1 MNNEKIFKTTST
13 ESINACLNAIDSSMD
28 HFKQAKHTM
37 LKLAAVL
44 QEDDTTENTHIG
56 FKPQPKNNEPLC
68 ISKVNYIAILSLEQL
83 GVSSPTQAQIDTMES
98 VILLAR
104 LSNIGPKGP
113 NKLTKEKT
121 DLCMGGD
128 TIANRILLRILKKG
142 AH

>member
-1 MNNEKIFKTTST
+1 MNNEQIFKTTST
-13 ESINACLNAIDSSMD
+13 ETVNACLSAIDSSMD

-44 QEDDTTENTHIG
+44 QEDDTTENTNIG

-104 LSNIGPKGP
+104 LSNIGP

>member
-1 MNNEKIFKTTST
+1 MNKEQIFKTTST
-13 ESINACLNAIDSSMD
+13 ETVNACLSAIDSSMD

-104 LSNIGPKGP
+104 LSNIGP
-113 NKLTKEKT
+113 NKLAKEKT

-128 TIANRILLRILKKG
+128 TIANRILLRILKKD

>member
-1 MNNEKIFKTTST
+1 
-13 ESINACLNAIDSSMD
+13 
-28 HFKQAKHTM
+28 M

-98 VILLAR
+98 VILLAT
-104 LSNIGPKGP
+104 LSNIGP
-113 NKLTKEKT
+113 NKLTKEKI

-128 TIANRILLRILKKG
+128 TIANRILLRILKKT
-142 AH
+142 HINRI

>member
-1 MNNEKIFKTTST
+1 MNKEQIFKTTSI
-13 ESINACLNAIDSSMD
+13 ERVNGCLNAIDSSMD
-28 HFKQAKHTM
+28 HFKQAKDSM
-37 LKLAAVL
+37 LELAAVL

-104 LSNIGPKGP
+104 LSNIGP